1 MSTNTKTQR
10 PVWIAPALT
19 LLLAVGA
26 AGCGRSNDPTVATV
40 RPGAPQAT
48 ASAAGEGSGLKYSQ
62 CMRDQGFT
70 WFPDPAPDGGLK
82 VSVPEG
88 TDQTK
93 FEKAEE
99 TCKVY
104 APGSGQNGRK
114 LSDEDLDKVRQV
126 SQCMR
131 DHGFPKYP
139 DPDSNGSITIDIKAL
154 GVEPDDPA
162 FQKAIQ
168 GCQKYLP
175 PRKSGGN

>member
-1 MSTNTKTQR
+1 M
-10 PVWIAPALT
+10 WIVSAFA

-26 AGCGRSNDPTVATV
+26 AGCGRNNDPTVATAN
-40 RPGAPQAT
+40 PGAPKAS
-48 ASAAGEGSGLKYSQ
+48 ASAAGNGEGSGLKFSQ

-70 WFPDPAPDGGLK
+70 WFPDPGPDGGSK
-82 VSVPEG
+82 VSVPDG

-93 FEKAEE
+93 FKKAEE

-126 SQCMR
+126 SRCMR

-139 DPDSNGSITIDIKAL
+139 DPDANGSITIDSKVF

-162 FQKAIQ
+162 FQKAMQ
-168 GCQKYLP
+168 ECQKYLP
-175 PRKSGGN
+175 PRRSGGNS